1 MIVGICTWY
10 FTSTHDT
17 RGNFSLSRGLWW
29 SIRYNLGS
37 LAFGAFILAVIW
49 SIRVIFEYVQSKIEK
64 LTQNNQL
71 VKCIACI
78 IRCCL
83 DCCNRFVKFLNSN
96 AYIQVALTG
105 KNFCSSA
112 MAAFVLALK
121 NSGSFVITNG
131 IGALIGFL
139 GKITITAGNVFIGYL
154 MLTNI
159 SGLKD
164 EL

>member
-1 MIVGICTWY
+1 
-10 FTSTHDT
+10 
-17 RGNFSLSRGLWW
+17 
-29 SIRYNLGS
+29 
-37 LAFGAFILAVIW
+37 
-49 SIRVIFEYVQSKIEK
+49 
-64 LTQNNQL
+64 
-71 VKCIACI
+71 
-78 IRCCL
+78 
-83 DCCNRFVKFLNSN
+83 
-96 AYIQVALTG
+96 
-105 KNFCSSA
+105 